1 MRYKFLALT
10 LSAFISLPAFA
21 EQCQLGATYGFI
33 GCGPTDK
40 CDLRLSSSKGAPKL
54 SCVKVTTRKVA
65 RTIID
70 PKTKEVLRV
79 NGLNKK
85 VALNA
90 SGPSKRVQ
98 HTKIINK
105 KGLFGWLG
113 AGAMAI
119 AAWNGVERMVDFV
132 QDKVGGED
140 GNNDCGGKKSGNDS
154 YAQSGYGNG

>member
-21 EQCQLGATYGFI
+21 EQCQLGAKYGFI

-105 KGLFGWLG
+105 KGLGAILG
-113 AGAMAI
+113 LGAMAM
-119 AAWNGVERMVDFV
+119 AAWTGGERVVDFF
-132 QDKVGGED
+132 QDKISGED
-140 GNNDCGGKKSGNDS
+140 GNNDCGGKSQGENFT
-154 YAQSGYGNG
+154 